1 LHELRNLGLLDHK
14 DTKAEKKRLIYMDV
28 CAISRPFDDQSFLR
42 IRLETAAVNLIFS
55 RVRQGAYGFVASP
68 VHIREI
74 EAIEEPVERI
84 ELQMLLAALGESV
97 SVDRVK
103 TKDRVEELVTLGF
116 GIADA
121 AHVAFAE
128 QTGASFISSD
138 DRLLKRCARIVKAIW
153 SGNPVAFCEREKLR

>member
-1 LHELRNLGLLDHK
+1 LSDQQDIRGG
-14 DTKAEKKRLIYMDV
+14 KKKLIYLDV

-55 RVRQGAYGFVASP
+55 RVRQGTYGLVVSP

-74 EAIEEPVERI
+74 EAIEESIERI
-84 ELQMLLAALGESV
+84 ELQLLLNALGESV
-97 SVDRVK
+97 PVDRVK
-103 TKDRVEELVTLGF
+103 TRERAEELVRVGF

-128 QTGASFISSD
+128 QSGASFISSD
-138 DRLLKRCARIVKAIW
+138 DRLLKRCSRAVKTIW
-153 SGNPVAFCEREKLR
+153 TGNPVAFCEREALR

>member
-1 LHELRNLGLLDHK
+1 
-14 DTKAEKKRLIYMDV
+14 V
-28 CAISRPFDDQSFLR
+28 
-42 IRLETAAVNLIFS
+42 V
-55 RVRQGAYGFVASP
+55 SP

-97 SVDRVK
+97 PVDKVK
-103 TKDRVEELVTLGF
+103 TREKAEELVKLGF

-128 QTGASFISSD
+128 QSGASFISSD
-138 DRLLKRCARIVKAIW
+138 DRLLKRCARAVKTIW
-153 SGNPVAFCEREKLR
+153 SGNPVAFCEREALR